1 MQVKAKKIA
10 LRSVTKPELA
20 MINAMVTKSNL
31 APTRAKKEIPAWKK
45 MLDEQLGTVATVN

>member
-1 MQVKAKKIA
+1 MQVKTKKIA

-20 MINAMVTKSNL
+20 MINAMVTKSDL
-31 APTRAKKEIPAWKK
+31 APTRAKKKIPAWKK